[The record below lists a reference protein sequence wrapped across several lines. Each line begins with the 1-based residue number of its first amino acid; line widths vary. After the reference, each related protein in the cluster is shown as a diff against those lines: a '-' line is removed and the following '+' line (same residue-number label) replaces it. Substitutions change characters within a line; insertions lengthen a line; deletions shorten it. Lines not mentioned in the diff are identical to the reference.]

1 MSISQ
6 FLKKPNKQNRL
17 RKNDW
22 RLFLRLIPYAYSYK
36 RLLAIS
42 MLLLIPVAVANA
54 MQPLIIG
61 QVISL
66 IRKEP
71 STYDFLKNNPEQ
83 GLYILQISL
92 LITVAIRLV
101 FTGFQGFLVQKVGQK
116 ITADIRK
123 DLFTHVTSLAVRF
136 FDKTP
141 VGKLI
146 TRLTSDVEVLGDVFS
161 TGAIGIFSDI
171 FSTLVI
177 LGFMFY
183 VQWQLAL
190 LLLGLLFPVSAL
202 ITYFQQQLR
211 KANYKARE
219 ELSAL
224 NSQLQENITG
234 INVVQ
239 LFRREKFNSKLFA
252 QTNQSYIKEVDATIF
267 HDSAVSAT
275 LEWIALVAIAGVLWM
290 GGWLI
295 LQEQLTVGILSSFV
309 LYAQRL
315 FEPLRQFAE
324 KFTIIQAGFTAIE
337 RIIDIL
343 DEPIEIRDTVNP
355 RRSLYNNFEFGYI
368 DEIIENLDNVN
379 DNINQSKLGEIRF
392 EQVWFAYKD
401 DDYVIENLDFT
412 INAGEKI
419 ALVGPTGAGKST
431 IIRLLCRLYE
441 PTRGR
446 ILIDGIDI
454 REIPQAEL
462 RRYMAIILQE
472 GFLFAGDVK
481 SNITL
486 GDNYTFEEIEQ
497 AVLATNVEKFIQ
509 QLPQGYNTQLRERG
523 TNISSGEKQLLAF
536 ARAAIRN
543 PQILVLDEATANL
556 DVATEALV
564 QQALNQLL
572 NQRTAIIIAHRLSTI
587 RNVNRIFVLKRGKLI
602 EQGSHEELLQQGGLY
617 ATLHNLQML
626 NQ

>member
-1 MSISQ
+1 MSISKS
-6 FLKKPNKQNRL
+6 LKKPYKQNRL

-22 RLFLRLIPYAYSYK
+22 RLFLRLIPYAYSYT
-36 RLLAIS
+36 RLLAVA

-92 LITVAIRLV
+92 LITVVIRLV

-123 DLFTHVTSLAVRF
+123 DLFTHVTSLAVSF

-183 VQWQLAL
+183 TQWQLAL
-190 LLLGLLFPVSAL
+190 FLLVLLFPVSAL
-202 ITYFQQQLR
+202 ITYFQQQFR

-239 LFRREKFNSKLFA
+239 LFRREKFNAKLFA
-252 QTNQSYIKEVDATIF
+252 QTNQRYIKEVDITIF
-267 HDSAVSAT
+267 HESAVSAT

-337 RIIDIL
+337 RVTDIL
-343 DEPIEIRDTVNP
+343 DEPIEISDTVNP
-355 RRSLYNNFEFGYI
+355 RQSLYNNFEFGYI
-368 DEIIENLDNVN
+368 DEIIESLDNIN

-401 DDYVIENLDFT
+401 DDYVIEDLDFT
-412 INAGEKI
+412 INPGEKI

-446 ILIDGIDI
+446 ILVDGIDI

-462 RRYMAIILQE
+462 RRYMAIVLQE

-497 AVLATNVEKFIQ
+497 AARSTNIEEFIQ
-509 QLPQGYNTQLRERG
+509 KLPQGYDTQLRERG

-572 NQRTAIIIAHRLSTI
+572 TQRTAIIIAHRLSTI